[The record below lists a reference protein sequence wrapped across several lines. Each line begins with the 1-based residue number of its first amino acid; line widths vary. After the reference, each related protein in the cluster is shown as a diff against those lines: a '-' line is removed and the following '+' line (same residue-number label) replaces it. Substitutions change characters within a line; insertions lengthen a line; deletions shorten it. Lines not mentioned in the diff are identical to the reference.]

1 MKLVPALAA
10 LVCGLAAQAW
20 HSSDARAA
28 SLQVAPVL
36 LDLRTPATTATI
48 TLRNTD
54 TESITAQVRIFRWTQ
69 QGGEERLEP
78 TNDVIASPPIVD
90 LRSRQDYTVRVV
102 RVSGQPIGSEEA
114 YRLVIDEL
122 PKPKRA
128 SGTVALVMRHVVPVF
143 FSARSASPAALV
155 WSASPSRHGKGMT
168 LATVNSGDT
177 RVRLAGVTLR
187 DASGQVMSA
196 GKGLLGY
203 SLGRSSMQW
212 DVAAPARPPRAGAS
226 VTISG
231 MTETGP
237 FNATFPV
244 QTAR

>member
-1 MKLVPALAA
+1 MKILTAVVALA
-10 LVCGLAAQAW
+10 VGLADEAGAG
-20 HSSDARAA
+20 

-36 LDLRTPATTATI
+36 LDLPASAKTATI

-54 TESITAQVRIFRWTQ
+54 VEPITAQVRIFRWTQ
-69 QGGEERLEP
+69 QGGEERLKP
-78 TNDVIASPPIVD
+78 TTDVVASPPVVD

-102 RVSGQPIGSEEA
+102 RVAGRPLGYEEA

-122 PKPKRA
+122 PKPRRVPG
-128 SGTVALVMRHVVPVF
+128 SVALVMRHVVPVF
-143 FSARSASPAALV
+143 FTARSAVPSPLV
-155 WSASPSRHGKGMT
+155 WSAGTSRHGKGIRLT
-168 LATVNSGDT
+168 AANHGDM

-187 DASGQVMSA
+187 DASGQVLSA

-203 SLGRSSMQW
+203 ALGRSSMGW
-212 DVAAPARPPRAGAS
+212 DIGATARPPKPGAS
-226 VTISG
+226 LTISG

-244 QTAR
+244 QSAR